1 MQQITIHAYAKIN
14 LALDVLNRRPD
25 GYHTVRMIMQSLSL
39 CDTLF
44 IQKTEEPG
52 ISLSAR
58 NPEHYPDI
66 TWDENNLIYK
76 AARLFLDARN
86 ISEGVQIIIDKQI
99 PSAAGLA
106 GGSSD
111 AAATLKGLNQLF
123 EQNLS
128 TEKLQELG
136 VKLGAD
142 VPYCILLGTALS
154 EGIGEVLTPL
164 APAPALYCTLVKP
177 AAGISTKYVYEH
189 LDLETATHPDMDA
202 MLDALQKQD
211 VKKLCT
217 GLGNILEP
225 VALTLCPEVMKIERT
240 LLEMGALGA
249 CMSGSGP
256 TVFGLFTDGNDAI
269 EAAEYFMDHGYAER
283 SFVTKFYQPPQKR
296 RLVYDDILRTM

>member
-1 MQQITIHAYAKIN
+1 MQQITVHANAKIN

-44 IQKTEEPG
+44 IQKTDEPG
-52 ISLSAR
+52 ITLSAR

-76 AARLFLDARN
+76 AAKLFLESCN
-86 ISEGVQIIIDKQI
+86 IKNGVQITIDKQI

-128 TEKLQELG
+128 TEKLQEMG

-142 VPYCILLGTALS
+142 VPYCIMLGTALS

-164 APAPALYCTLVKP
+164 TPAPALYCTLVKP
-177 AAGISTKYVYEH
+177 AAGVSTKYVYEH
-189 LDLETATHPDMDA
+189 LDLKTAKHPDIDA
-202 MLDALQKQD
+202 ALTAIETGNIA
-211 VKKLCT
+211 KLCEN
-217 GLGNILEP
+217 LDNILEP
-225 VALTLCPEVMKIERT
+225 VARTLCPEVAKIEEK
-240 LLEMGALGA
+240 LKELGALGA

-256 TVFGLFTDGNDAI
+256 TVFGLFSDGNAAI
-269 EAAEYFMDHGYAER
+269 EAAEYFLDHGYAER
-283 SFVTKFYQPPQKR
+283 SFVTKFHQPPQR
-296 RLVYDDILRTM
+296 RLIYDDILRAV